1 MRCIRCNSKNVNSS
15 TSQSV
20 WIGYLLAFLIVYY
33 GFQSGDVMTILITFG
48 LGAAIV
54 FFYKKWI
61 NKKYYCNDCD
71 NHWTTGGFG

>member
-1 MRCIRCNSKNVNSS
+1 MRCTRCNSKNVSIKN
-15 TSQSV
+15 SQSV
-20 WIGYLLAFLIVYY
+20 WVGYLLALLIVYY

-71 NHWTTGGFG
+71 NQWTTGGFA